1 MTTGLDFRL
10 TPELEELRERASAVA
25 AQGVIDHGLHTDSWI
40 NGFSKAFSATIAAE
54 GWVGMTWPKSAGGF
68 ERPPIER
75 VIMAEE
81 MIGQGAPIAASWF
94 ADRQFGPSLF
104 TYGTPDQQAEYL
116 PGILS
121 GEDTWCIGMSE
132 PEAGSDLASLKT
144 SAVRDGD
151 YFVVNGQKIWTS
163 GGELADYCYAICRT
177 DATGRP
183 HEGVSELII
192 PMDLDGVE
200 VRTIR
205 DMVHNTHFCEIFFTN
220 VLVPVE
226 NLVGVEGG
234 AFKQTMVQLEHE
246 RGGID
251 RLVSNRPL
259 YEFAKGEADTTDPK
273 IRQAIAR
280 IESDY
285 HVGRLLVYR
294 EVLRQAP
301 KGFSAA
307 TKVFCTEHQVRVAE
321 FAAHVLG
328 AEMTLDSQQSR
339 EFCYSPSY
347 LLAGGTSEI
356 MRNILGERV
365 LGLPREPRLKR

>member
-1 MTTGLDFRL
+1 MTGFDFAL
-10 TPELEELRERASAVA
+10 SPELEDLRSRARAVA
-25 AQGVIDHGLHTDSWI
+25 QQGVADHGVHNDSWI
-40 NGFSKAFSATIAAE
+40 NGFSKEFSVTLAE
-54 GWVGMTWPKSAGGF
+54 NGWVGMTWPSEFGGGG
-68 ERPPIER
+68 RPNIER

-81 MIGQGAPIAASWF
+81 MIGAGAPLAASWF

-116 PGILS
+116 PDMLS
-121 GEDTWCIGMSE
+121 GKSTWGIGMSE
-132 PEAGSDLASLKT
+132 PDSGSDLASLKT
-144 SAVRDGD
+144 AAERDGD
-151 YFVVNGQKIWTS
+151 VFVVNGQKIWTS
-163 GGELADYCYAICRT
+163 GGALADYVYLICRT

-183 HEGVSELII
+183 HEGVSELIV
-192 PMDLDGVE
+192 PMDLPGIE

-205 DMVHNTHFCEIFFTN
+205 DMVNNTHFCEIFFTD
-220 VLVPVE
+220 VRVPVE

-259 YEFAKGEADTTDPK
+259 YELALTRADRENPLV
-273 IRQAIAR
+273 RQEIAQL
-280 IESDY
+280 ESGY

-307 TKVFCTEHQVRVAE
+307 TKVFCTEHQVRVAD
-321 FAAHVLG
+321 FASRILG
-328 AEMTLDSQQSR
+328 AEAMLDNQSTL
-339 EFCYSPSY
+339 EICYSPSY
-347 LLAGGTSEI
+347 KLAGGTSEV

-365 LGLPREPRLKR
+365 LGLPREPRA

>member
-1 MTTGLDFRL
+1 MSGLDFRL
-10 TPELEELRERASAVA
+10 TPELEDLRERASAVA

-40 NGFSKAFSATIAAE
+40 NGFSKEFSATIAAQ

-68 ERPPIER
+68 ERPAIER

-121 GEDTWCIGMSE
+121 GETTWCIGMSE

-144 SAVRDGD
+144 SAVRNGD
-151 YFVVNGQKIWTS
+151 HFVVNGQKIWTS
-163 GGELADYCYAICRT
+163 GGALADYCYAICRT
-177 DATGRP
+177 DTTGRP

-192 PMDLDGVE
+192 PMDLEGIE

-205 DMVHNTHFCEIFFTN
+205 DMVNNTHFCEIFFTD
-220 VLVPVE
+220 VKVPVE
-226 NLVGVEGG
+226 NMVGVEGG
-234 AFKQTMVQLEHE
+234 AFRQTMVQLEHE

-251 RLVSNRPL
+251 RLVSNKPL
-259 YEFAKGEADTTDPK
+259 YTYAKSIADTSDARV
-273 IRQAIAR
+273 RQDIAR
-280 IESDY
+280 LETGY
-285 HVGRLLVYR
+285 RLGRLMVYR
-294 EVLRQAP
+294 EVLKQAP

-307 TKVFCTEHQVRVAE
+307 TKTYCTEHQQRVSD
-321 FAAHVLG
+321 FAARILGPEVL
-328 AEMTLDSQQSR
+328 LDNQWSQ
-339 EFCYSPSY
+339 ELCYAPSY
-347 LLAGGTSEI
+347 TIAGGTANV

-365 LGLPREPRLKR
+365 LGLPRAPRA